1 MQSSTKTF
9 LIVGALLLVMF
20 ILLRGGG
27 LSQNTTNTN
36 TTAGSNVTMVDG
48 QQIVTVNVKGGYG
61 PKTSTVQAGIPTILR
76 LITDGTYDC
85 SSAVRIPSLG
95 ISRNLLA
102 TGVTDVQLGTLAVGT
117 VQGTCSM
124 GMYRFEIEAL

>member
-9 LIVGALLLVMF
+9 LIIGALLLVMF

-27 LSQNTTNTN
+27 PSQNTTNTN
-36 TTAGSNVTMVDG
+36 TATGSNVTMVDD
-48 QQIVTVNVKGGYG
+48 QQIVTINVKGGYG

-76 LITDGTYDC
+76 LITDATYDC

-102 TGVTDVQLGTLAVGT
+102 TGVTDVKLGTLDAGT
-117 VQGTCSM
+117 IQGTCSM
-124 GMYRFEIEAL
+124 GMYAFEIKAL